1 MPELILRT
9 RLADGSTVARPLSD
23 VATLAVEPGATYAI
37 VDATTEEAPTGLT
50 FERKDEDLEVQL
62 DGEAVVVLDE
72 FYTAD
77 TAAAFSTDAAFAL
90 GSGDLPAVSEAGA
103 LDALP
108 PVSDGGFFSIPA
120 GATLLNP
127 ATWGTGALVGA
138 GTVAAAG
145 IGTGVGV
152 AVADDDDDDAD
163 TNTSVVVF
171 DLVDGDSSDHSGQT
185 FDADT
190 TYTIY
195 IRVPS
200 RGAPA
205 DFQMSEQWSGAENL
219 GEDDTIIL
227 VGTGSPIVGGDGA
240 FFEGFGTEEGEYLY
254 WYTESSSAAWLTH
267 EGDFYRSYTSTYT
280 TTTGSESEITTT
292 TSFYLTD
299 SARLWTATE
308 EAWSESNPNSE
319 ASTSEVYLT
328 TMPAGVLTSQGLA

>member
-1 MPELILRT
+1 MSELILRT
-9 RLADGSTVARPLSD
+9 RLADGTTVAQPLTE
-23 VATLAVEPGATYAI
+23 VATLPVEPGATYAV
-37 VDATTEEAPTGLT
+37 VDAATDEAPTGLT

-77 TAAAFSTDAAFAL
+77 TSAAFSTDAGFAL
-90 GSGDLPAVSEAGA
+90 GSADLPAVSEAGA

-138 GTVAAAG
+138 GTVVAAG
-145 IGTGVGV
+145 AGTGIGI
-152 AVADDDDDDAD
+152 AVSDDDDSDAG

-171 DLVDGDSSDHSGQT
+171 DLVDGDSSDHSDQT

-200 RGAPA
+200 NGAMTSLA
-205 DFQMSEQWSGAENL
+205 VGEMWSNGENL
-219 GEDDTIIL
+219 GADDTIVL
-227 VGTGSPIVGGDGA
+227 VGNGSDVIGGGGTAVTGFST
-240 FFEGFGTEEGEYLY
+240 EGTLY
-254 WYTESSSAAWLTH
+254 WQTSSETAAQLTN
-267 EGDFYRSYTSTYT
+267 EGSFSRTYT
-280 TTTGSESEITTT
+280 TTSTFTTSTGEGPFTT
-292 TSFYLTD
+292 TSTFSTG
-299 SARLWTATE
+299 SATQLWTATE

-319 ASTSEVYLT
+319 VSFSEVYLT